1 MVGTEG
7 GGRGRE
13 GKGKRRKGE
22 EGSGGSRGI
31 GRHAQLAGG
40 LAIEVLG
47 YLTSVMSW

>member
-22 EGSGGSRGI
+22 EGSGGSRRI
-31 GRHAQLAGG
+31 GACPYLLAAWQLKF
-40 LAIEVLG
+40 
-47 YLTSVMSW
+47 